1 MKISFKTIIAR
12 LQNQIGQ
19 VQRQEKGVALVY
31 LALVMMVLIGFAG
44 IAIDGSN
51 VYMQRRRMQTAADA
65 AALAGIRSLAVAR
78 DNDQVT
84 EDLTRIAQA
93 NGAGNEP
100 ENVQATRL
108 DDNTMISVQTSA
120 TFPTYFAKLFYFDD
134 FTVGATAKAEYTP
147 VKKMK
152 DLFPLGLPCDC
163 VAFGQD
169 VTFENQYNDTALEFC
184 PVNIDIKPGESFNIR
199 DYVHYVDSPE
209 AVDWTK
215 VTFVYVTPPQPI
227 NWHLSDFNSG
237 ISVTAA
243 ASDAAT
249 GTGNVGTG
257 RYRIYVKRTSQATY
271 DGFVTIRVQ
280 NSKSITTVTKC
291 AAPVPSTN
299 HCKFT
304 WLDWDGPATTSDELF
319 ENIADFT
326 RSGPWEIGDW
336 VNAGPPWVT
345 NLQCKDQLDQLL
357 DQPVH
362 IPLYNE
368 TVTDGS
374 HNSTTT
380 YPSYQICGFAEF
392 VLKSYN
398 FNVNP
403 KWITGEFV
411 PAVVKS
417 VESDAEAPDY
427 GMRSIH
433 LLNADA
439 GIITP

>member
-1 MKISFKTIIAR
+1 MR
-12 LQNQIGQ
+12 
-19 VQRQEKGVALVY
+19 RQEKGVTLIY
-31 LALVMMVLIGFAG
+31 LALVLMVLIGFAG

-65 AALAGIRSLAVAR
+65 AALTGIRSLAVAR
-78 DNDQVT
+78 DNDQVIA
-84 EDLTRIAQA
+84 DLTSIAQA
-93 NGAGNEP
+93 NGAGSEP
-100 ENVQATRL
+100 ENIQTTRL
-108 DDNTMISVQTSA
+108 NDNTMISVQTSA

-134 FTVGATAKAEYTP
+134 FTVGATAKAEFTP

-152 DLFPLGLPCDC
+152 DLFPLALPCDC
-163 VAFGQD
+163 VALGQD
-169 VTFENQYNDTALEFC
+169 VTFENQYNDTALASC
-184 PVNIDIKPGESFNIR
+184 LQTPYLYVKPGESFNIR
-199 DYVHYVDSPE
+199 DYVHYADSPE

-215 VTFVYVTPPQPI
+215 VTFTYAIQPQPA

-237 ISVTAA
+237 TSVTVA
-243 ASDAAT
+243 ASDAAA
-249 GTGNVGTG
+249 GTGNAGAG
-257 RYRIYVKRTSQATY
+257 RYRIIVRRTSQTIT
-271 DGFVTIRVQ
+271 DDTIIIRVQ
-280 NSKSITTVTKC
+280 NTTSVTSNHKC
-291 AAPVPSTN
+291 PAPVPSTN
-299 HCKFT
+299 PCKFT
-304 WLDWDGPATTSDELF
+304 WLDWDGPSTTSDELF

-357 DQPVH
+357 EQPVH

-392 VLKSYN
+392 VLKDYN
-398 FNVNP
+398 FNTNP
-403 KWITGEFV
+403 KTLTGEFV

-417 VESDAEAPDY
+417 VESDAAAPDY

-439 GIITP
+439 ATSTQ